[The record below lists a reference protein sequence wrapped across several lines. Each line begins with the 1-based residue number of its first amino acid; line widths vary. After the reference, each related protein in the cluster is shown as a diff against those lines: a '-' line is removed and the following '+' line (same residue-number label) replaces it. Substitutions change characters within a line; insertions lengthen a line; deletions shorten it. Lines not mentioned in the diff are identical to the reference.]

1 MRRWRREAIIRRNKT
16 GRWGRRPLQIR
27 VGFEPEAGLNGD
39 KASAKREKIRS
50 IGHGSVIDDYI
61 FEWAMKNPT
70 SATKQSLDTISLKAV
85 FLSVFD

>member
-61 FEWAMKNPT
+61 FEWATNPT
-70 SATKQSLDTISLKAV
+70 FATEVALTCATLHNRIK
-85 FLSVFD
+85 